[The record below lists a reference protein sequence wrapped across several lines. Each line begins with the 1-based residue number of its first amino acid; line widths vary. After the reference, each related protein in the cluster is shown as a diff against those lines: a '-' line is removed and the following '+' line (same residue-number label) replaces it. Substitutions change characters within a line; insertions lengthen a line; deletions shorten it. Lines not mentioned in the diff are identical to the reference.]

1 MAQNQERRVAMKKIS
16 RITSSRGALFA
27 LFLLFAR
34 FTDHRMT
41 DPGLG
46 MKAFGPSR
54 RFSPQLWRSSRRA
67 QLMQKGGHRPS
78 YLRQRR
84 HRGVGLPRT
93 IEPLHQRTSQHPQ
106 IVRTSDNVCP
116 ALGALRATEPWLIPE
131 QLLFVKA
138 IAMLMG
144 VTQAI
149 GRADLG
155 QRSRAIPFPDKPT
168 ALGITRLATG
178 PMADDLDHA
187 HLELTRRTQVQVVP
201 AAHLDAR
208 PFGVQTFP
216 ALIGLAMAALVL
228 ALKALPILTTRSQLT
243 GKALRGAT
251 IEDAVPFDA
260 QQAARLDVGQASQEG
275 CASVPAVADNDG
287 MQPTSQQQ
295 GHNGAQLTGGHLRD
309 QFRRSDPRRVQNE
322 GGLTG
327 LCRQEDHV
335 THDPARAGGVR
346 VLGQIGDGN
355 QRAILGG
362 LGLWAIQ
369 IAGVYAQKHDLPCRW
384 QWREV
389 HKELAQSLGIDLA
402 VFQRFVQTG
411 PGALK
416 KRRERQFGEAAGC
429 GFTADTVHR
438 IEQGV
443 FGVAEAVV
451 HPVTKFVQYVKV
463 HASNAPEF
471 CSCGYITPLQQS
483 PYKDCCA

>member
-1 MAQNQERRVAMKKIS
+1 MAQKQERRVAMKKNS
-16 RITSSRGALFA
+16 RTTSDRGALFA
-27 LFLLFAR
+27 RFLLFAC
-34 FTDHRMT
+34 FTNHRMT
-41 DPGLG
+41 GPGLG
-46 MKAFGPSR
+46 MKAFGPSWGFSSQLR
-54 RFSPQLWRSSRRA
+54 RWSRSA
-67 QLMQKGGHRPS
+67 QLLQKGGHGPS
-78 YLRQRR
+78 HLRQRR
-84 HRGVGLPRT
+84 NRGAGLPRP
-93 IEPLHQRTSQHPQ
+93 IAPLQQRTSQHQQ
-106 IVRTSDNVCP
+106 IVCAGHDLRP
-116 ALGALRATEPWLIPE
+116 AFGALRGTQPWHFPE

-149 GRADLG
+149 RWADLG
-155 QRSRAIPFPDKPT
+155 QRNSALAMPDKPT
-168 ALGITRLATG
+168 DLGVTSLATG
-178 PMADDLDHA
+178 PMTDDLDHA
-187 HLELTRRTQVQVVP
+187 HLDLTSRAQMQMVP
-201 AAHLDAR
+201 APHLDAR
-208 PFGVQTFP
+208 PFGVHPFP
-216 ALIGLAMAALVL
+216 GLIRLAMAALVL
-228 ALKALPILTTRSQLT
+228 ALKALPILATRSQLT
-243 GKALRGAT
+243 GKAFWGAT
-251 IEDAVPFDA
+251 VEDAVTFDP
-260 QQAARLDVGQASQEG
+260 QQTTRLDIGQASQEG
-275 CASVPAVADNDG
+275 RASIPAVAHNYG
-287 MQPTSQQQ
+287 MQPTSHQQ
-295 GHNGAQLTGGHLRD
+295 GHHGAQLTGGHRSR

-322 GGLTG
+322 GALTG
-327 LCRQEDHV
+327 LVGQEHHV
-335 THDPARAGGVR
+335 THDPARTGGVR

-429 GFTADTVHR
+429 GFTAERVHQ

-483 PYKDCCA
+483 PYKDC